1 MLYTILENSKNNTYF
16 YDKSKDSRKHYD
28 KLKHI
33 GPDDGL
39 ETSLIRRTLYLKDK
53 TF

>member
-39 ETSLIRRTLYLKDK
+39 DSSLRRSKILFKR
-53 TF
+53 